1 MSRFTVLD
9 DLPRGVRL
17 AGQDKNTGRKRLL
30 VLAGMAVAAAAL
42 AGQQAVRF
50 DVPPGNLSDALLDVS
65 RQADL
70 RLLVSSGL
78 VRGAESPGLHGVFT
92 AEEALAR
99 LLSGTGLQGRIGESG
114 VVIITKKDTTQET
127 TDMGIQ
133 TKRLAAGASLM
144 ALLVGTAAAQEPAGD
159 DYGEDV
165 IVVVGTAGAAGTNRQ
180 DASFAVTTIP
190 TESIERF
197 QPQSTADLFRQI
209 PGVWVESSGG
219 VAGANIFVRGL
230 PSGGDAPFV
239 TLAINGGPIYG
250 ASTLS
255 FFEQSSIFRTDFT
268 IEQVEGLRGG
278 PSSVFGA
285 GQPGLTVNFNLKEG
299 GDFTEGRTQYT
310 YSDFGAHRVD
320 GVISGPITDTLTYM
334 VGGYVRGSDGLR
346 DTEFQSEEGYQIT
359 GQLTKQLAR
368 GKISGYV
375 RATDDHGQWV
385 LPQALNTG
393 NDAGTFA
400 QLGNATRFRTIQV
413 APDGETEEFDFAD
426 GRGWDGIIAGSTF
439 SYDLSDR
446 LTVRNVLTYTDG
458 DADTFGFVPA
468 GAAVPAADL
477 AAVIGEPVTTAGGET
492 LGSGDFVQTYG
503 HWVVLKDIEALTNDF
518 SASIAEGGHDITFG
532 AFVSDYSADDTWSIG
547 NPIPVHNTANGDIL
561 DSDITPADIAAA
573 GGDAGFNFGLQS
585 QGDARNFALYAA
597 DSWQITPQFRIDGG
611 IRHEWFELDYL
622 LDSGPGFAD
631 GTTDLDIEVEG
642 EEWSWTLAG
651 NYAFTP
657 DWSAF
662 ARYSSGAL
670 FPHFDEIREG
680 AFSVD
685 DVKQLE
691 GGLKYSG
698 DLLRLYATLFY
709 NTNDAFASNVG
720 STVANAAFETE
731 AVGIEVDGTLSL
743 GSFVTRFNATFQ
755 DAEITESTTV
765 SQEGNNVQRQ
775 PDTQLRLEP
784 SYSFVTGP
792 FETVLYGAAT
802 WVGDRFGDLDNTV
815 ELESYE
821 KIDAG
826 VIVTHQNGV
835 FLQVFA
841 DNITDS
847 DGITEGDPRNPAAPN
862 GRPIFGRSVNF
873 TVGYTF

>member
-1 MSRFTVLD
+1 
-9 DLPRGVRL
+9 
-17 AGQDKNTGRKRLL
+17 
-30 VLAGMAVAAAAL
+30 MAVSSSP
-42 AGQQAVRF
+42 GEVRF
-50 DVPPGNLSDALLDVS
+50 DVPPGALSDALIDYS

-78 VRGAESPGLHGVFT
+78 VRGVRTPGLHGVFS
-92 AEEALAR
+92 AEEALTQ
-99 LLSGTGLQGRIGESG
+99 LLGDTGLEGRIGGSG
-114 VVIITKKDTTQET
+114 VVIITEKTNGKDTQ
-127 TDMGIQ
+127 DMTIRTSMQAKSGG
-133 TKRLAAGASLM
+133 AALM
-144 ALLVGTAAAQEPAGD
+144 ALLMGTTAASAQTVADQNDEG
-159 DYGEDV
+159 DV
-165 IVVVGTAGAAGTNRQ
+165 IVVIGTAGSAGTDRK

-299 GDFTEGRTQYT
+299 GDVTEGTARYT

-320 GVISGPITDTLTYM
+320 AVVSGPVTDTLTYM

-359 GQLTKQLAR
+359 GHLVKDLGR
-368 GKISGYV
+368 GELSGYI

-400 QLGNATRFRTIQV
+400 QLGDATRNRTIQV
-413 APDGETEEFDFAD
+413 GPNGETREFDFAD
-426 GRGWDGIIAGSTF
+426 VRGWDGIIAGSRF
-439 SYDLSDR
+439 SYELTDA
-446 LTVRNVLTYTDG
+446 LTVRNVLTYTNG
-458 DADTFGFVPA
+458 DADTFGFVPS

-477 AAVIGEPVTTAGGET
+477 AAVIGTPVTTAGGET

-503 HWVVLKDIEALTNDF
+503 HWVVLKEIEAITNDLSANF
-518 SASIAEGGHDITFG
+518 SAGGHDFTFG
-532 AFVSDYSADDTWSIG
+532 AYIQDFSADDTWFIG
-547 NPIPVHNTANGDIL
+547 NPIPVQNTANGDLL
-561 DSDITPADIAAA
+561 DASITPADIAAA
-573 GGDAGFNFGLQS
+573 GGDAGFNFGLASEGNAQ
-585 QGDARNFALYAA
+585 NFALYAA
-597 DSWQITPQFRIDGG
+597 DSWQVTPQLRIDGG
-611 IRHEWFELDYL
+611 VRREWFELDYL
-622 LDSGPGFAD
+622 LDSGPGYAD
-631 GTTDLDIEVEG
+631 GTTDLDTEVDS
-642 EEWSWTLAG
+642 EEWAWTLAG

-662 ARYSSGAL
+662 VRYSNGFL

-685 DVKQLE
+685 DVKQFE

-698 DLLRLYATLFY
+698 DFLRLYATAFY
-709 NTNDAFASNVG
+709 NTNDAFAANVG
-720 STVANAAFETE
+720 SVVANAAFETE
-731 AVGIEVDGTLSL
+731 AVGIELDGSVRLDA
-743 GSFVTRFNATFQ
+743 FQMRFNATFQ
-755 DAEITESTTV
+755 DAEITNSTTA
-765 SQEGNNVQRQ
+765 SQEGNRVQRQ
-775 PDTQLRLEP
+775 PESQIRVEP
-784 SYSFVTGP
+784 SYSFQTGA

-802 WVGDRFGDLDNTV
+802 FVGDRFGDLDNTV
-815 ELESYE
+815 ELEAYE

-826 VIVTHQNGV
+826 IIITHESGT
-835 FLQVFA
+835 FFQVFA
-841 DNITDS
+841 DNLTDS

-873 TVGYTF
+873 TVGVDF